1 MAEIQCL
8 QRYVPSII
16 VAFFF
21 PCLDQSHRYDGR
33 TLLFF
38 DRRPPIS
45 AIIACT
51 GLVNSCD
58 FVICDNIDYI
68 ADSYS
73 YKYTLVAFL
82 LPNRTLRRS
91 CYLFRKS
98 RIAWRSKFARTTHA
112 KIKTHLRITFVPD
125 SFRSSI
131 IVEIFFYLFFCF
143 FFLTIKREALL
154 QSLTTSLRLNLI
166 FIYASIFILTND
178 KFSNLYTERG
188 CIIGPIFTKTRVTI

>member
-1 MAEIQCL
+1 MNKSPKDIRESTIKFECSGRDTVFTALRAKYNCRL
-8 QRYVPSII
+8 
-16 VAFFF
+16 FF

-143 FFLTIKREALL
+143 FFFDNQKRSSVTEFDDEFYDSIWFL
-154 QSLTTSLRLNLI
+154 SMLRYL
-166 FIYASIFILTND
+166 F
-178 KFSNLYTERG
+178 
-188 CIIGPIFTKTRVTI
+188 